1 MRQFA
6 DVSYGCFEDHELGDF
21 ESLFDANERR
31 GDARREVLF
40 LRTGGENE
48 AGKRGW
54 KPQAEGG
61 RGHP

>member
-1 MRQFA
+1 M
-6 DVSYGCFEDHELGDF
+6 
-21 ESLFDANERR
+21 FDANERR